1 MQSASRSRSSRQVI
15 AWSLAL
21 LALACIFVA
30 TLMPVGPKNELL
42 RPFPAHLHP
51 DKLGH
56 FLGFALLSV
65 ALLWTGRVRP
75 AGAIALAAALGAAT
89 EALQFLAIGRTG
101 RVTDVGIDVAGGV
114 LGAALAWSLLRL
126 RTRRSRLSS

>member
-1 MQSASRSRSSRQVI
+1 MQSASRSLSSRQVI

-126 RTRRSRLSS
+126 RTRRARLSR

>member
-1 MQSASRSRSSRQVI
+1 MQSASRSLSSRQVI

-75 AGAIALAAALGAAT
+75 SGTIALAAALGAAT

-126 RTRRSRLSS
+126 RTRRARLSR